1 MVSSAAVAVILVI
14 TVVAALA
21 ADPPEPC
28 RSTLIPAY
36 VPAAGLAQLAN
47 DAEPGR
53 SVILNPA
60 SGPGAAEQADY
71 RQATAA
77 AQKAGTKVLGYVPT
91 GYGARDPATV
101 RADVERYRTWYG
113 VDGIFLDETAHDEA
127 HLAYY
132 HALTR
137 DLRAAGIKTIAINPG
152 VVPTPGYF
160 GLADV
165 VVTYEGPYAG
175 YAAAQRATPAWVRD
189 QPRERIAH
197 LVYGATGKQA
207 EAVVKADAYA
217 GHVYVT
223 DGVLPHPWG
232 SLPPYLQDEERSL
245 ATCGE

>member
-28 RSTLIPAY
+28 RTTLIPAY

-47 DAEPGR
+47 DAGPGR
-53 SVILNPA
+53 TVIVNPA
-60 SGPGAAEQADY
+60 SGPGATEQPGYQRA
-71 RQATAA
+71 AAA
-77 AQKAGTKVLGYVPT
+77 AQKEGTAVLGYVPT
-91 GYGARDPATV
+91 GYGARDPAAV

-113 VDGIFLDETAHDEA
+113 VDGIFLDETAHDDA
-127 HLAYY
+127 HLPYY
-132 HALTR
+132 QALTR
-137 DLRAAGIKTIAINPG
+137 DLRAAGVKTIAINPG
-152 VVPTPGYF
+152 VVPTKGYF

-165 VVTYEGPYAG
+165 VVTYEGPYSG
-175 YAAAQRATPAWVRD
+175 YAAAQRTTPAWVRD

-197 LVYGATGKQA
+197 LVYGATGTQA
-207 EAVVKADAYA
+207 EEIVKAEAYA
-217 GHVYVT
+217 GRVYVT

-232 SLPPYLQDEERSL
+232 SLPPYLRDEEKSL

>member
-1 MVSSAAVAVILVI
+1 MVRRRRRSSSTRPPTTRRTWPTTRRSAA
-14 TVVAALA
+14 T
-21 ADPPEPC
+21 C
-28 RSTLIPAY
+28 
-36 VPAAGLAQLAN
+36 
-47 DAEPGR
+47 
-53 SVILNPA
+53 
-60 SGPGAAEQADY
+60 GP
-71 RQATAA
+71 
-77 AQKAGTKVLGYVPT
+77 
-91 GYGARDPATV
+91 
-101 RADVERYRTWYG
+101 RAIE
-113 VDGIFLDETAHDEA
+113 
-127 HLAYY
+127 
-132 HALTR
+132 
-137 DLRAAGIKTIAINPG
+137 TIAINPG

>member
-1 MVSSAAVAVILVI
+1 MVSSAAVAVILMI

-21 ADPPEPC
+21 ADPPTPC
-28 RSTLIPAY
+28 RSSLIPAY
-36 VPAAGLAQLAN
+36 VPAAGLAELAS

-60 SGPGAAEQADY
+60 SGPGTALQADY
-71 RQATAA
+71 KQATAA

-91 GYGARDPATV
+91 GYGARDPAAV

-113 VDGIFLDETAHDEA
+113 VDGIFLDETAHDDA
-127 HLAYY
+127 QLPYY
-132 HALTR
+132 QALSR
-137 DLRAAGIKTIAINPG
+137 ELRAGGVETIAINPG
-152 VVPTPGYF
+152 IVPAPGYF

-165 VVTYEGPYAG
+165 VVTFEGPYAE
-175 YAAAQRATPAWVRD
+175 YAAAQQKTPGWVRD

-197 LVYGATGKQA
+197 LVYGATAKQA

-223 DGVLPHPWG
+223 DGALPHPWG
-232 SLPPYLQDEERSL
+232 SLPPYLRDEEKSL
-245 ATCGE
+245 ATCGG